1 MTQDQTEHLLSK
13 ALAEA
18 TDSKKTKQDR
28 LAWWEYAKRIHASR
42 SPEMVAKMETEKGLA

>member
-1 MTQDQTEHLLSK
+1 MTQDQAEQLLAK

-42 SPEMVAKMETEKGLA
+42 SPEMVAKMEKEKGLA